1 MCSKIQRD
9 RYYKNIWEV
18 NGACISPAQLNHK
31 RHTVLH
37 CWRHSAELSHHER
50 GSAEE
55 TRVKPRLVSKKKIV
69 QYSSHRI
76 FEHIHEVLNIVEKIT
91 NYIV

>member
-1 MCSKIQRD
+1 MCPKIQRD

-55 TRVKPRLVSKKKIV
+55 NLFRPRLVSKNLYIICHIE
-69 QYSSHRI
+69 SSNTYM
-76 FEHIHEVLNIVEKIT
+76 E
-91 NYIV
+91 Y

>member
-1 MCSKIQRD
+1 MCPKIQRD

-55 TRVKPRLVSKKKIV
+55 TRVKPRLVSKKICT
-69 QYSSHRI
+69 I
-76 FEHIHEVLNIVEKIT
+76 FIT
-91 NYIV
+91 SNLRTHTWSIKCS